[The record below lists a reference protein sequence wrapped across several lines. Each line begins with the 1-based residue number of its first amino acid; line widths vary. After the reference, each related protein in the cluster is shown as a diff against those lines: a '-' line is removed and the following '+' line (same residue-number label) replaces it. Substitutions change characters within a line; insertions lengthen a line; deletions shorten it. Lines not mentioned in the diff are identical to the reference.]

1 MVGSAQ
7 KIGQVSQNFPNLCP
21 VMPSTRI
28 YSGPRRVRKAYWT
41 AAVVIF
47 SYLWLNLKSKIFG
60 ETYYEKRILALH
72 VRNAERVKT
81 AILEL
86 NGLFIKIGQVLSILS
101 NFLPEAFQKPLE
113 ELQDKIPPRPF
124 DQVRERI
131 ERELGQPPEAL
142 FARFDETPLAAASIG
157 QAHRA
162 RLHDGTEVVVK
173 VQHADIEEIARIDLE
188 IMRRL
193 TVFISFFF
201 HIKGM
206 NYMYTQV
213 RRMIEEE
220 LDFAS
225 EARYMTQIGANLKTE
240 ERIFV
245 PEVHPSFSTGRVLT
259 TTFYEGIKISEL
271 EQLKAWQLDRRDL
284 ASRLLRA
291 YCKMLFHDGLY
302 HADPHPGNILVQQD
316 GGIVLLDFGATG
328 QLSPAMRDG
337 IPQLIEAAVKKD
349 TPGMVDAF
357 RAMGFIAE
365 GREAGL
371 MAEQMIAAMQ
381 DFLENE
387 VQLEGL
393 NFKDIK
399 IKPFDNSL
407 FRLVQ
412 EIGFS
417 GISGAVQ
424 VPKDWVLLNRMLTM
438 LLGLCNALDP
448 KLNPLDVVRPYAK
461 DFVLGQRGDLI
472 TIVRK
477 YMQSALVNALSL
489 PDELRQTLQKARQGK
504 LETLNPDVRDSA
516 RLIYLVIQQVLFAI
530 MGIVAGGLGWWL
542 RQNGD
547 PSPARYAFV
556 AAGIC
561 AFLMLR
567 GMQKGER
574 LWRRMQQ

>member
-1 MVGSAQ
+1 
-7 KIGQVSQNFPNLCP
+7 
-21 VMPSTRI
+21 MPPTHIS
-28 YSGPRRVRKAYWT
+28 SGPRRVRKAYWT
-41 AAVVIF
+41 AAVVMF
-47 SYLWLNLKSKIFG
+47 SYLWLNLKSKVLG
-60 ETYYEKRILALH
+60 QAYYDKHIIALH
-72 VRNAERVKT
+72 LRNAERIKVT
-81 AILEL
+81 ILEL
-86 NGLFIKIGQVLSILS
+86 KGLFIKIGQLLSIMS
-101 NFLPEAFQKPLE
+101 NFLPDEFQKPLA

-124 DQVRERI
+124 QQVRERI

-162 RLHDGTEVVVK
+162 QLHDGSEVVVK

-206 NYMYTQV
+206 GYMYTQV
-213 RRMIEEE
+213 RKMIEEE

-225 EARYMTQIGANLKTE
+225 EARYMTQIAANLPKE
-240 ERIFV
+240 ERIVV
-245 PEVHPSFSTGRVLT
+245 PEVHLAFSTTRVLT
-259 TTFYEGIKISEL
+259 TTFYEGVKISDL
-271 EQLKAWQLDRRDL
+271 NQLDVWKIARREL
-284 ASRLLRA
+284 AVRLLRV
-291 YCKMLFHDGLY
+291 YCKMLLQDGLY

-316 GGIVLLDFGATG
+316 GSIVLLDFGATG
-328 QLSPAMRDG
+328 QLSPAMREG

-349 TPGMVDAF
+349 TSGMVEAM
-357 RAMGFIAE
+357 RLMGFIGE

-371 MAEQMIAAMQ
+371 MAEQMIEALQ
-381 DFLENE
+381 NFLQNE
-387 VQLEGL
+387 VQFEGL

-399 IKPFDNSL
+399 INSLDNSL

-412 EIGFS
+412 DIGFS
-417 GISGAVQ
+417 GISGTVQ
-424 VPKDWVLLNRMLTM
+424 VPKDWVLLNRMLTL
-438 LLGLCNALDP
+438 LLGLCNTLDP

-461 DFVLGQRGDLI
+461 DFVLGQRGDFISL
-472 TIVRK
+472 VRK
-477 YMQSALVNALSL
+477 YLQGSLVNALSL

-504 LETLNPDVRDSA
+504 IETLNPDVRDSA
-516 RLIYLVIQQVLFAI
+516 RLIYLVIQQVMFAI
-530 MGIVAGGLGWWL
+530 LGIVAGAFGWWL
-542 RQNGD
+542 RQKGD
-547 PSPARYAFV
+547 SSSANYAFV

-561 AFLMLR
+561 ALLMLG

>member
-1 MVGSAQ
+1 
-7 KIGQVSQNFPNLCP
+7 
-21 VMPSTRI
+21 MPTHI
-28 YSGPRRVRKAYWT
+28 YSGSRRVRKAYWT
-41 AAVVIF
+41 AAVVMF
-47 SYLWLNLKSKIFG
+47 SYFWLNLKSKLLG
-60 ETYYEKRILALH
+60 QAYYEKHIVALH
-72 VRNAERVKT
+72 LRNAERIKAT
-81 AILEL
+81 ILEL
-86 NGLFIKIGQVLSILS
+86 NGLFIKIGQLLSILS
-101 NFLPEAFQKPLE
+101 NFLPDEFQKPLA

-124 DQVRERI
+124 QQVRERI
-131 ERELGQPPEAL
+131 ERELGQPPESL

-162 RLHDGTEVVVK
+162 QLHDGTEVVVK
-173 VQHADIEEIARIDLE
+173 VQHADIEQIARIDLE

-193 TVFISFFF
+193 TAFISFFF

-213 RRMIEEE
+213 RKMIEEE

-225 EARYMTQIGANLKTE
+225 EARYMTQIGANLKSE

-245 PEVHPSFSTGRVLT
+245 PEVHPAFSTSRVMA
-259 TTFYEGIKISEL
+259 TTFYEGVKISDL
-271 EQLKAWQLDRRDL
+271 AQLDAWQIDRRDL

-291 YCKMLFHDGLY
+291 YCQMLFRDGYY

-316 GGIVLLDFGATG
+316 GAIVLLDFGATG
-328 QLSPAMRDG
+328 QLSSAMREG

-365 GREAGL
+365 GREASL

-381 DFLENE
+381 NFLENE
-387 VQLEGL
+387 VQFEGL

-407 FRLVQ
+407 FHLVRDV
-412 EIGFS
+412 GFS

-424 VPKDWVLLNRMLTM
+424 VPKDWVLLNRMLTL
-438 LLGLCNALDP
+438 LLGLCNTLDP

-461 DFVLGQRGDLI
+461 EFVLGQRGDFI
-472 TIVRK
+472 TMIRK
-477 YMQSALVNALSL
+477 YLQSSLVNALSL
-489 PDELRQTLQKARQGK
+489 PDELRQTLQKAKQGK

-530 MGIVAGGLGWWL
+530 LGIVAGAFGWWL
-542 RQNGD
+542 RQKGD
-547 PSPARYAFV
+547 TSSANYAFV

-561 AFLMLR
+561 ALLMLG

>member
-1 MVGSAQ
+1 MPARNESEIFQ
-7 KIGQVSQNFPNLCP
+7 LCP
-21 VMPSTRI
+21 TMSPTHI
-28 YSGPRRVRKAYWT
+28 YSGPRRVRKAYRT
-41 AAVVIF
+41 AAVVMF
-47 SYLWLNLKSKIFG
+47 SYFWLNLKSKFLG
-60 ETYYEKRILALH
+60 QSYYDRHINALH
-72 VRNAERVKT
+72 LRNAERVKT
-81 AILEL
+81 TILKL
-86 NGLFIKIGQVLSILS
+86 NGLFIKIGQMLSILS
-101 NFLPEAFQKPLE
+101 NFLPEAFQKPLA

-131 ERELGQPPEAL
+131 ERELGQPPENL

-162 RLHDGTEVVVK
+162 QLHDGTEVVVK
-173 VQHADIEEIARIDLE
+173 VQHADIEQIARIDLE

-193 TVFISFFF
+193 TAFISFFF

-206 NYMYTQV
+206 GYMYTQV
-213 RRMIEEE
+213 RKMIEEE

-225 EARYMTQIGANLKTE
+225 EAGHLTQIGANLQSE

-245 PEVHPSFSTGRVLT
+245 PQVHPVFSTARVLT
-259 TTFYEGIKISEL
+259 TTFYEGVKISEL
-271 EQLKAWQLDRRDL
+271 SQLDAWKIDRRDL
-284 ASRLLRA
+284 AVRLLRV
-291 YCKMLFHDGLY
+291 YCRMLFKDGYY

-316 GGIVLLDFGATG
+316 GAMVLLDFGAAG
-328 QLSPAMRDG
+328 RLSPAMREG

-349 TPGMVDAF
+349 TSGMVDAF
-357 RAMGFIAE
+357 RTMGFIAE
-365 GREAGL
+365 GREASL
-371 MAEQMIAAMQ
+371 MAEQIIAAMQ
-381 DFLENE
+381 NFLENE
-387 VQLEGL
+387 VQFEGL

-412 EIGFS
+412 DIGLG
-417 GISGAVQ
+417 GISGAMQ

-438 LLGLCNALDP
+438 LLGLCNTLDP

-461 DFVLGQRGDLI
+461 EFVLGQRGDFI
-472 TIVRK
+472 TLVRK
-477 YMQSALVNALSL
+477 YMQGALVNALSL
-489 PDELRQTLQKARQGK
+489 PDELRQTLQKAKQGK

-516 RLIYLVIQQVLFAI
+516 RLLYLVIQQVLFAI
-530 MGIVAGGLGWWL
+530 LGIVAGAFGWWL
-542 RQNGD
+542 RQKGD
-547 PSPARYAFV
+547 YSSSRYAFV

-561 AFLMLR
+561 ALLMLS

>member
-1 MVGSAQ
+1 MQ
-7 KIGQVSQNFPNLCP
+7 P
-21 VMPSTRI
+21 THI

-47 SYLWLNLKSKIFG
+47 SYLWLNLKSKFLG
-60 ETYYEKRILALH
+60 QAHYEKRILALH

-81 AILEL
+81 TILQL

-124 DQVRERI
+124 RQVRERI

-142 FARFDETPLAAASIG
+142 FARFDEVPLAAASIG

-162 RLHDGTEVVVK
+162 QLHDGTEVVVK
-173 VQHADIEEIARIDLE
+173 VQHSDIEKIARIDLE

-193 TVFISFFF
+193 TAFISFFF

-206 NYMYTQV
+206 GYVYTQV
-213 RRMIEEE
+213 RKMIEEE

-225 EARYMTQIGANLKTE
+225 EAAHLAQIGANLKALE
-240 ERIFV
+240 KIFV
-245 PEVHPSFSTGRVLT
+245 PEVHPAFSTSRVLT
-259 TTFYEGIKISEL
+259 TTFYEGVKISEL
-271 EQLKAWQLDRRDL
+271 DQLDAWKINRREL

-291 YCKMLFHDGLY
+291 YCKMLFQDGYY

-316 GGIVLLDFGATG
+316 GAIVLLDFGATG
-328 QLSPAMRDG
+328 QLSPAMREG

-365 GREAGL
+365 GREAGI

-381 DFLENE
+381 NFLQNE

-407 FRLVQ
+407 FNLVR
-412 EIGFS
+412 EIGIS
-417 GISGAVQ
+417 GISGAMQ
-424 VPKDWVLLNRMLTM
+424 VPKDWVLLNRMLTL
-438 LLGLCNALDP
+438 LLGLCNTLDP

-461 DFVLGQRGDLI
+461 DFLLGQRGDLV
-472 TIVRK
+472 TVVRK
-477 YMQSALVNALSL
+477 YMQSAIVNALSL
-489 PDELRQTLQKARQGK
+489 PDELHKVLQLARRGQ

-516 RLIYLVIQQVLFAI
+516 RLLYLAIQQVLFVLL
-530 MGIVAGGLGWWL
+530 GIVAGAFGWWL
-542 RQNGD
+542 QRNGD
-547 PSPARYAFV
+547 LSSSRYAFV
-556 AAGIC
+556 ASGLC

-567 GMQKGER
+567 GMQRGEK
-574 LWRRMQQ
+574 LWRRMQK